1 VARALPAAGSREVD
15 TASRAFSWLRR
26 WAAISVL
33 WALCCFIALPFHLA
47 AQSNAPLTNFPTFN
61 GNVSAIAIS
70 GTTMYVGGG
79 FTQATNAP
87 VNGGGTLTRNR
98 LAAIDMT
105 TGALLPW
112 NPDANNNVAAIA
124 VDGSTVYVGGGFTN
138 VGGQPRSRIAA
149 LDAGT
154 GAATTWNPGSGG
166 TTSVNAIVVSG
177 TTVYVGGMFTNIGG
191 QPRNNIAAITAGT
204 GVATAWNPNADADV
218 TTLLVNGATVYAGG
232 AFANIGGQP
241 RNRIAAL
248 DAATGTATLWNPNSN
263 NTVLCMALSG
273 TTLYVGGDFTN
284 IGGFGRIRIAALNTL
299 VNTNNATAWNPT
311 ATGSVDG
318 IAISGTTVYVCG
330 AFANAGG
337 FARNRIAG
345 LDATVNTLNA
355 TAWDPNAD
363 AGASAIAVSGSN
375 VFVGGAFLN
384 VNATARACFAAFG
397 PPPPPVVV
405 PASLAP
411 ARNTNTATA
420 TAPINIVFDQAMNTG
435 TYTAAKLVVHGNMR
449 GKRTNGAYTTV
460 PATTVNF
467 PVTPARLPN
476 EVVSVTVTNATSA
489 AGVNN
494 RPFVYQFRTAVT
506 QGHGRF
512 VAHTSLLGP
521 SNQYGAAFADVDGD
535 GDLDMACANYS
546 NNSVSIY
553 LNDGTGNFP
562 TQAAGS
568 PFTVGNGPW
577 APTFADLNSDGL
589 VDMVVPCEGGANLH
603 VRQNTGGGV
612 FSTAFAGSPYAAAV
626 FGVGNRPLSAAAAD
640 VDADGDLDLV
650 VATDGNSAVL
660 LNNGSGT
667 FTAAPSSPYAGLSGF
682 KMNVGDMDNDGD
694 IDFVVANPSGSTV
707 NVMLNSGNGSFSA
720 ASGSPFALGITTPQG
735 VAVGDMNGDGNL
747 DIVAARYGG
756 GANVAV
762 LLNNGTATM
771 FTHAAG
777 SPFTSG
783 ATFLRGVDI
792 GDLDND
798 GDLDVVAAAYTCG
811 ANNAYVFLNNGSGGL
826 TAAVGSPFACPGNA
840 FPALGDIDNDGDLD
854 AAIADLG
861 CGGNRTYLLLNAPP
875 PPVVVPASLAP
886 ARNTN
891 TATATAPINI
901 VFDQAMNT
909 GTYTAAKLVVHGN
922 MRGKRTNGAYT
933 TVPATT
939 VNFPV
944 TPARLPN
951 ELVSVT
957 VTNATSA
964 AGVNNR
970 PFVYQFRTAAGVGPG
985 TFYPATNSP
994 YAAGSQSWFAALGD
1008 VDGDGDLDIASS
1020 FSGGMG
1026 GFYIR
1031 LNNGTGDFTMQ
1042 ATGSPFTIANA
1053 QGLAFGD
1060 VDNDGDLD
1068 LAIVAAGNVHVRLN
1082 NGSGDFSAVA
1092 PGSPISV
1099 GAGARNVVFGD
1110 VNGDGILDIAVPCQT
1125 AGYVSILWGAGTGAF
1140 GGGATYS
1147 HSNAYCAALGDVDG
1161 DGDLDLVSGDVGA
1174 YNVNV
1179 RLNNGLGAFS
1189 AAVSYAMANSIPS
1202 VALADVDG
1210 DGDLDLGIASQFPT
1224 PQLVVRLNDGSGN
1237 FATSAPGSPYSATGS
1252 LYSIHFA
1259 DVDGDNDLDAVLA
1272 NYVGGSDVA
1281 VRLNN
1286 GSGNFTTSAVGSP
1299 FSAASGG
1306 AARFATVGD
1315 VDGDGDLDVVT
1326 ANDIGNTVSV
1336 LANTLAMNV
1345 QNNIPPFGVPPV
1357 TPTFNTMNAPPA
1369 TNITIPF
1376 SDNLIPATVNATNFR
1391 VHGLMRGLRTAT
1403 YGVAPANTATLT
1415 GITASFRPNEQ
1426 VFVSVTNAQSTGGA
1440 STRPF
1445 VMGFRTAAGAG
1456 PATFYETSAPS
1467 VGTWPR
1473 SVVTGDFD
1481 GDGDLDLA
1489 VANSA
1494 SNNVSIL
1501 LNTGTG
1507 VYSAAVNYLVG
1518 TQPASIA
1525 CGDFDGDGDLDLA
1538 TANLSSNN
1546 VSVLLNT
1553 GAGVYGAAVNYSV
1566 GLQPVSIACG
1576 DFDGDGDLDLAVA
1589 RQSTNNVSILLN
1601 TGTGTYGAAMNY
1613 AVGTTPVSVACGD
1626 FDGDG
1631 DLDLATANQGSNNVS
1646 ILFNTG
1652 TGTYGTAVNYGVGTG
1667 PSSVACGDF
1676 NGDGRLDLATAN
1688 QGSNNAS
1695 ILFNTGAGTYGAAVN
1710 YGAGTNAYSV
1720 TSGDF
1725 DGDGDLDLAV
1735 ANYVSHNVSVLLNTG
1750 AGVYGA
1756 AMNYSVGTTPT
1767 SITSGD
1773 FDGDGDLDLAVANL
1787 GNNNVSILK
1796 NGTQPLVSAVTPL
1809 RNGNGSG
1816 NPNIAGVSAPVTVN
1830 FSTNITTST
1839 YSVPPAQQLF
1849 QVHGGF
1855 TGSRTRAQGFS
1866 PNGSYSG
1873 GAATMTFTPS
1883 ANFRPGELV
1892 SVTVTN
1898 ASSSVA
1904 APNNS
1909 VGIRT
1914 RPFVFDYRVAAGVGP
1929 ANFSV
1934 PSPGSPFGAGALARS
1949 VAFGDVDGDGD
1960 LDIATANQTGT
1971 NITVL
1976 ANNGTGS
1983 YTAIAGSPFA
1993 VGGTVRSLVFGDVDG
2008 DGDLDLVITRLGANN
2023 VVVLLNNGSGSFTTT
2038 APGSPFA
2045 VGTNPFIVALG
2056 DVDADGDLDLATA
2069 NNGSNNV
2076 TVLLNNGAGSF
2087 TPAPG
2092 SPFAAGTGASG
2103 VDFGDVDGDGDLD
2116 LAVANNGA
2124 NNVAVLLNNGA
2135 GSFTPA
2141 LGSPFAV
2148 GAAPRSVTFAD
2159 VNGDGNLD
2167 LATTNQTGNNVTVL
2181 LNDGAGSF
2189 SPAVGSP
2196 FAVGAEPI
2204 SLAFGDVDGDGDLD
2218 LATAN
2223 QNSANVTV
2231 LLNSGSGAFAPAA
2244 NSPFAAG
2251 AQPNSVAFGDVDGDS
2266 DLDLAAA
2273 NGGSN
2278 NVSVLLNQTAPA
2290 TYYYQSGDAGLPAN
2304 WNSLPWGGGT
2314 PATSFSSPA
2323 TDFYVMG
2330 GGAVTTATVNTSFT
2344 LGANVSLHVTT
2355 PSVLAVA
2362 NGVTITN
2369 NGFLNVS
2376 GATVAGATLRLN
2388 GMGAIAGN
2396 AVTYWGT
2403 TATLEYTGTVAR
2415 STSAVEFPGPMP
2427 GSVTINNTG
2436 GITLHANRQIDGT
2449 FTMQS
2454 GSLDISGRTLQPN
2467 GVINFNGGT
2476 INGNITAGLI
2486 ITGSGNINGNALFGA
2501 GGIGSLTMN
2510 RMGVTMTLGS
2520 VLRLTAPSALNLVQG
2535 YVRASAANYVEVQD
2549 LSPGAITG
2557 GGSNSHV
2564 AGPLRRSLPTG
2575 GGTFSYPVGGG
2586 TTTTYLP
2593 VAINYASA
2601 GASTAYE
2608 VEPIMSAS
2616 GGTESGVIGA
2626 GTLSTTEY
2634 WRTNVVSG
2642 SPLNTVTLTF
2652 TRTTPGLIASNRIG
2666 ESATAGGTYQGIN
2679 GNTFSTVAAPN
2690 ISNTT
2695 PYASIA
2701 TGTRFYAI
2709 GAAAAP
2715 PVVTAV
2721 SPTRNNP
2728 AVTPLTSPVNVT
2740 FSQTLTALGMRTW
2753 NGFTGSNAAAP
2764 TFAGSVGTQ
2773 GSMNTRPG
2781 ERVLTT
2787 VIPTGTSSMAGFMTT
2802 PHVFSFMGRAG
2813 VGPATF
2819 TEVSQAAVPSNVWSV
2834 QVGYFNND
2842 ANLDVAVSTGDSPT
2856 GSLRIFTGDGAGT
2869 FTPWY
2874 NATLSGG
2881 TPQGRGLA
2889 VADFNNDGRPD
2900 AAVCNIL
2907 TGTVEI
2913 FLNSGGTTMTPGAV
2927 LPAFSAFDLTVSDFD
2942 GDGNLDIAATG
2953 YGGSQLFVYLGNGV
2967 GGFAAAPSSPYT
2979 IGFPNASGIR
2989 AEDVNNDGA
2998 MDIVLN
3004 TATALHAFTN
3014 NGAGLFTQT
3023 NIPTGYTALFGLFT
3037 ADMDNDGDVDIVPVG
3052 FAPTM
3057 SVFQN
3062 NGAGVFTAVALP
3074 ATPPVAANI
3083 GDFNGDGLIDIIT
3096 NTNPATVPYVVQNTN
3111 TVAGT
3116 LSFAAPRVMPNPTLT
3131 GGGGAAGDVD
3141 NDGDLDIIGAGGG
3154 YFAFLRNAPFQHVV
3168 NNTFPFGVPP
3178 VTPAFNSMNAL
3189 PATSIVVPFAQ
3200 NVTAG
3205 TASANSFKVWGGFTG
3220 LRGASYATGGA
3231 NATIVPAFPFRRG
3244 EHVWV
3249 TVTHAHSTVGIPTRP
3264 FVMGFRARAGTGP
3277 ATFVETSTPG
3287 AGVQPHSVALGDVDG
3302 DGDLDLAV
3310 ANFGGSNVSILL
3322 NAGTGV
3328 FGAATNYSAG
3338 VNPSS
3343 VVFGDM
3349 DNDGDLDL
3357 VVTNVSTNNVSILL
3371 NGGAGT
3377 FGAAAN
3383 YAVGTSAEAAAL
3395 GDFDGDGDL
3404 DLAVAN
3410 RGSNNMSVL
3419 FNNGAGVFGA
3429 AVNYAAGAEPYAI
3442 ASGDFDDDG
3451 DIDIA
3456 LVQRVSNDVR
3466 IFLNNGLGVFVS
3478 ASVPAVGTTPE
3489 AIAVGDFNGDGRLDL
3504 AVANTASNN
3513 LSVLLNTGAGTFG
3526 AAVNYSVGAFPRSV
3540 TAGDFDGDGDLDLA
3554 VGNRTDNTTSIL
3566 LNAGTGSFT
3575 VSSTHNVGTFPY
3587 AITVGDVDGDGDMD
3601 VATANISSANVS
3613 VLFNQAPSV
3622 RSGFGQG
3629 MSFNGTVQDV
3639 TVTNA
3644 GFDIVAGTLE
3654 AWVRPT
3660 WVSGAPAGNPCV
3672 MGVRSSSALTRL
3684 SVHIRSNY
3692 AGLDLW
3698 NGSSVRFFA
3707 YPFVQNQWY
3716 HVAVVHDGT
3725 SVRLY
3730 INGRQVGSAV
3740 VYPLGPATG
3749 GVFHIGWSPGTFEPW
3764 IGELDE
3770 VRLWNVALPQ
3780 PTINRYKGVELTSVH
3795 PQWGSLLGY
3804 WKLNEYSGGVASDA
3818 SGNGNAGT
3826 VVGSPLRVVSG
3837 APLSLIANP
3846 VIGVGTGVRLPSM
3859 PEMPPLAATGFSVVT
3874 PALRGVVT
3882 PVPGNPVVYTPT
3894 MVIGSGVGDSF
3905 VYQVSDGVTVASSA
3919 VSVGFEP
3926 RLTGGV
3932 QTVVPATPTALVV
3945 PDLSGGTPPYTWSW
3959 SPSVGLSATTVALPV
3974 VTTTV
3979 ARTYTVTVQDALG
3992 FSHSAM
3998 VTVNVAANPMFVQPP
4013 TEPLQQAVSAER
4025 DGGITLRFADVLL
4038 SGTASVGATVQ
4049 KVWGS
4054 MTGLR
4059 SATYSA
4065 SGASLSTQPVQAF
4078 RAGEEVWLTVTN
4090 AQNTAMTATRP
4101 FTMSFRARAGV
4112 GPGLFQQVQDVGV
4125 RALPTALASADLDNN
4140 GTVDVLVAHAGSA
4153 EVLPLLNSGTGSLS
4167 AGVPV
4172 VLSSLSSAL
4181 GTGDLDNDGDVDAV
4195 VVSASAMSMAVL
4207 VNNGA
4212 GVLTLGGVVVLP
4224 ERATAV
4230 AVGDYDADGFLDVV
4244 IGLSSGEAVMAR
4256 NNGAGG
4262 FVVGAVVA
4270 LPSGNP
4276 SHAVAADFDNDG
4288 DTDVVISGLSSSPTN
4303 VSLLINNGL
4312 GVFAVEPLTV
4322 GSVPQRVAAGDMFG
4336 SGRAD
4341 IVSVNSVSGT
4351 LTVLRNMGGLAF
4363 TTSTVSVCSEPT
4375 GVVLADVDGDRDMD
4389 MVVSCSM
4396 SGEVVVVRNDGG
4408 RFVVVR
4414 QPAGQEAAVG
4424 RLLPDG
4430 VLLRGSPRDV
4440 VSGDFD
4446 GDGDLDLATVN
4457 YTGNGVAVLRN
4468 QQLPQMSAVPNPV
4481 SFGVVDVGQTVELP
4495 VQINGSN
4502 LVDVVSVRA
4511 SGDFGAMGFSLS
4523 STPTLTFSTR
4533 ASVVIGTTATA
4544 PASVAAQVYVRFSA
4558 SSTAASFSTLAV
4570 LTRGGVGIVLPVIAN
4585 AIVPP
4590 PTITTFS
4597 PSRAAGDATV
4607 LVTGT
4612 QYQWA
4617 TRVLVGTTVASFS
4630 ILSPTQIAL
4639 VVPRSGFSSAPI
4651 TVISPGGSATSVMP
4665 LVFIPLPEISHIS
4678 TTIATVGTPIVISGS
4693 GLSNPSGV
4701 SIGGVP
4707 VLEFRVLNDG
4717 MIELIAPEA
4726 ATTGTIT
4733 IVGEG
4738 GVQSSARE
4746 ITITPPPAIRVPM
4759 TTVVGSTGGTI
4770 ILTGTN
4776 FTFVTGASIGG
4787 TTTTVRVL
4795 SPTQIAIIVP
4805 AGLSTTTETQRVELL
4820 AQGNG
4825 FSRAEIP
4832 FAYSSVP
4839 PPVITML
4846 TTPTASTGGTVRL
4859 VGEHLAGATV
4869 FVGGV
4874 RAVVVQN
4881 TDGSVSFVMPSGLP
4895 PSTMGYAIT
4904 VRTQG
4909 GEAASPRNI
4918 FPPPVAVPAPLITGL
4933 SPRVM
4938 EAGGVV
4944 VVSGGNFAN
4953 VQNVFI
4959 GGFPVRYQIVSSTQI
4974 VITVPEALVVP
4985 TNVSINTGLSGR
4997 VTVVTSSGV
5006 GTSADVLNQP
5016 LPPVITAVGPSSGSP
5031 GDTVVLSGE
5040 HFRGLQAITFG
5051 GLPVQ
5056 SWQQTSPTR
5065 VVVVLSSMA
5074 TRMTNAPIVAV
5085 GPGGSTTASVQFR
5098 FSVSLERDSLA
5109 LRALYEATGGVFWR
5123 ERRGWSAADVPVE
5136 QWHGVTVEQN
5146 RIVRLVLPSN
5156 ALRDT
5161 LPSALGALSGLR
5173 ELDLSDNNLT
5183 GVLPDSLRLL
5193 GKLEVVRLAR
5203 NRFRGG
5209 VGVMCSWPNARIL
5222 DFSRNELGGP
5232 IPRCIGLLTAMEYF
5246 DVSQNAF
5253 VEDIPVE
5260 MVNLSRLEVMLL
5272 GQNQLS
5278 GGLPAEFG
5286 LDTVVS
5292 VRSDA
5297 PRGMSGKHSTARV
5310 QTLGALRVMDVSNN
5324 QLTGTLPATLGNIT
5338 SLRSLVLQNN
5348 RFTGVVPVE
5357 FAQLRNLRRL
5367 ELSRNRL
5374 TLVPDLRG
5382 IPRLDTLRLEH
5393 NRLDFASIEP
5403 NLGVGE
5409 FFYAPQDTLG
5419 VGVDTTV
5426 MLGSTVRL
5434 ARFAGGAANEYQW
5447 YKARWSVN
5455 AGGMSSG
5462 VSGSSASS
5470 GLVWVPVAV
5479 GNRSVLALEAFSLSD
5494 TGTYECRITNTEARA
5509 LTLYTRPITLRA
5521 RSEAA
5526 PAQPELRLP
5535 INTAVYVPPRPR
5547 FVWRR
5552 QPEASSYVVQVS
5564 SEPSFTTLITS
5575 ATIGATMGA
5584 VFGTTADA
5592 VSDSVRWRMP
5602 SGGRLLE
5609 RNRRYWWRV
5618 QARNEHGASAWSAV
5632 WSFTTAPE
5640 GVDVVLSSVEFGR
5653 LPVGDTAR
5661 ARGGGR
5667 ISGELVNISGKALT
5681 VRSIAALDAA
5691 QFQTQDDLRS
5701 LVLLDD
5707 EVEFPVV
5714 LWFTPRRV
5722 GRQVSGVA
5730 IDYSVGT
5737 TQQAVAAGQSLP
5749 DKTGKT
5755 EKTAPT
5761 LQTTPQ
5767 TALLGDSVL
5776 RGTGTALKALTV
5788 NFGVVRSTRRTLTAG
5803 LLINRGQQEVTVRQ
5817 VRVRNDGLLHGTLNG
5832 AFTGAF
5838 TGTAGGVVSTSGTS
5852 IGGNA
5857 TIPFRAEQ
5865 LEAAGEPMIL
5875 GAGDTS
5881 AVILWCAPPQD
5892 GLWEGAVEYIA
5903 DGDTARA
5910 SILALARAP
5919 RAEDVTLTPF
5929 VVAARSSAV
5938 AGDTVPVGIGF
5949 EESRSA
5955 QARARLFTAVIPRV
5969 RVMVSFSKAVLA
5981 LPANEVRAVA
5991 MRTSSPRTRTTIL
6004 ATAPVLWNGRDTT
6017 LVDFHTLAV
6026 LGDTE
6031 RTTLKLLSVEWGTLS
6046 EGSGVLTAGTL
6057 GNQSAMQ
6064 PAARTIQVGGL
6075 SFVEKAVFVELPE
6088 NPHAEVALAACVD
6101 SLTGTVRLLHGTRTT
6116 TLAHSPN
6123 PASDALKV
6131 LYTLRES
6138 GIITLTLIDMHGRT
6152 VKTLASGYHQAGVYE
6167 LSLPTDDLPS
6177 AVYTLRLITQTEHRA
6192 STLRLMR

>member
-1 VARALPAAGSREVD
+1 
-15 TASRAFSWLRR
+15 
-26 WAAISVL
+26 
-33 WALCCFIALPFHLA
+33 
-47 AQSNAPLTNFPTFN
+47 
-61 GNVSAIAIS
+61 
-70 GTTMYVGGG
+70 
-79 FTQATNAP
+79 
-87 VNGGGTLTRNR
+87 
-98 LAAIDMT
+98 
-105 TGALLPW
+105 
-112 NPDANNNVAAIA
+112 
-124 VDGSTVYVGGGFTN
+124 
-138 VGGQPRSRIAA
+138 
-149 LDAGT
+149 
-154 GAATTWNPGSGG
+154 
-166 TTSVNAIVVSG
+166 
-177 TTVYVGGMFTNIGG
+177 
-191 QPRNNIAAITAGT
+191 
-204 GVATAWNPNADADV
+204 
-218 TTLLVNGATVYAGG
+218 
-232 AFANIGGQP
+232 
-241 RNRIAAL
+241 
-248 DAATGTATLWNPNSN
+248 
-263 NTVLCMALSG
+263 
-273 TTLYVGGDFTN
+273 
-284 IGGFGRIRIAALNTL
+284 
-299 VNTNNATAWNPT
+299 
-311 ATGSVDG
+311 
-318 IAISGTTVYVCG
+318 
-330 AFANAGG
+330 
-337 FARNRIAG
+337 
-345 LDATVNTLNA
+345 
-355 TAWDPNAD
+355 
-363 AGASAIAVSGSN
+363 
-375 VFVGGAFLN
+375 
-384 VNATARACFAAFG
+384 
-397 PPPPPVVV
+397 
-405 PASLAP
+405 
-411 ARNTNTATA
+411 
-420 TAPINIVFDQAMNTG
+420 
-435 TYTAAKLVVHGNMR
+435 
-449 GKRTNGAYTTV
+449 
-460 PATTVNF
+460 
-467 PVTPARLPN
+467 
-476 EVVSVTVTNATSA
+476 
-489 AGVNN
+489 
-494 RPFVYQFRTAVT
+494 
-506 QGHGRF
+506 
-512 VAHTSLLGP
+512 
-521 SNQYGAAFADVDGD
+521 
-535 GDLDMACANYS
+535 
-546 NNSVSIY
+546 
-553 LNDGTGNFP
+553 
-562 TQAAGS
+562 
-568 PFTVGNGPW
+568 
-577 APTFADLNSDGL
+577 
-589 VDMVVPCEGGANLH
+589 
-603 VRQNTGGGV
+603 
-612 FSTAFAGSPYAAAV
+612 
-626 FGVGNRPLSAAAAD
+626 
-640 VDADGDLDLV
+640 
-650 VATDGNSAVL
+650 
-660 LNNGSGT
+660 
-667 FTAAPSSPYAGLSGF
+667 
-682 KMNVGDMDNDGD
+682 
-694 IDFVVANPSGSTV
+694 
-707 NVMLNSGNGSFSA
+707 
-720 ASGSPFALGITTPQG
+720 
-735 VAVGDMNGDGNL
+735 
-747 DIVAARYGG
+747 
-756 GANVAV
+756 
-762 LLNNGTATM
+762 
-771 FTHAAG
+771 
-777 SPFTSG
+777 
-783 ATFLRGVDI
+783 
-792 GDLDND
+792 
-798 GDLDVVAAAYTCG
+798 
-811 ANNAYVFLNNGSGGL
+811 
-826 TAAVGSPFACPGNA
+826 
-840 FPALGDIDNDGDLD
+840 
-854 AAIADLG
+854 
-861 CGGNRTYLLLNAPP
+861 
-875 PPVVVPASLAP
+875 
-886 ARNTN
+886 
-891 TATATAPINI
+891 
-901 VFDQAMNT
+901 
-909 GTYTAAKLVVHGN
+909 
-922 MRGKRTNGAYT
+922 
-933 TVPATT
+933 
-939 VNFPV
+939 
-944 TPARLPN
+944 
-951 ELVSVT
+951 
-957 VTNATSA
+957 
-964 AGVNNR
+964 
-970 PFVYQFRTAAGVGPG
+970 
-985 TFYPATNSP
+985 
-994 YAAGSQSWFAALGD
+994 
-1008 VDGDGDLDIASS
+1008 
-1020 FSGGMG
+1020 
-1026 GFYIR
+1026 
-1031 LNNGTGDFTMQ
+1031 
-1042 ATGSPFTIANA
+1042 
-1053 QGLAFGD
+1053 
-1060 VDNDGDLD
+1060 
-1068 LAIVAAGNVHVRLN
+1068 
-1082 NGSGDFSAVA
+1082 
-1092 PGSPISV
+1092 
-1099 GAGARNVVFGD
+1099 
-1110 VNGDGILDIAVPCQT
+1110 
-1125 AGYVSILWGAGTGAF
+1125 
-1140 GGGATYS
+1140 
-1147 HSNAYCAALGDVDG
+1147 
-1161 DGDLDLVSGDVGA
+1161 
-1174 YNVNV
+1174 
-1179 RLNNGLGAFS
+1179 
-1189 AAVSYAMANSIPS
+1189 
-1202 VALADVDG
+1202 
-1210 DGDLDLGIASQFPT
+1210 
-1224 PQLVVRLNDGSGN
+1224 
-1237 FATSAPGSPYSATGS
+1237 
-1252 LYSIHFA
+1252 
-1259 DVDGDNDLDAVLA
+1259 
-1272 NYVGGSDVA
+1272 
-1281 VRLNN
+1281 
-1286 GSGNFTTSAVGSP
+1286 
-1299 FSAASGG
+1299 
-1306 AARFATVGD
+1306 
-1315 VDGDGDLDVVT
+1315 
-1326 ANDIGNTVSV
+1326 
-1336 LANTLAMNV
+1336 
-1345 QNNIPPFGVPPV
+1345 
-1357 TPTFNTMNAPPA
+1357 
-1369 TNITIPF
+1369 
-1376 SDNLIPATVNATNFR
+1376 
-1391 VHGLMRGLRTAT
+1391 
-1403 YGVAPANTATLT
+1403 
-1415 GITASFRPNEQ
+1415 
-1426 VFVSVTNAQSTGGA
+1426 
-1440 STRPF
+1440 
-1445 VMGFRTAAGAG
+1445 
-1456 PATFYETSAPS
+1456 
-1467 VGTWPR
+1467 
-1473 SVVTGDFD
+1473 
-1481 GDGDLDLA
+1481 
-1489 VANSA
+1489 
-1494 SNNVSIL
+1494 
-1501 LNTGTG
+1501 
-1507 VYSAAVNYLVG
+1507 
-1518 TQPASIA
+1518 
-1525 CGDFDGDGDLDLA
+1525 
-1538 TANLSSNN
+1538 
-1546 VSVLLNT
+1546 
-1553 GAGVYGAAVNYSV
+1553 
-1566 GLQPVSIACG
+1566 
-1576 DFDGDGDLDLAVA
+1576 
-1589 RQSTNNVSILLN
+1589 
-1601 TGTGTYGAAMNY
+1601 
-1613 AVGTTPVSVACGD
+1613 
-1626 FDGDG
+1626 
-1631 DLDLATANQGSNNVS
+1631 
-1646 ILFNTG
+1646 
-1652 TGTYGTAVNYGVGTG
+1652 
-1667 PSSVACGDF
+1667 
-1676 NGDGRLDLATAN
+1676 
-1688 QGSNNAS
+1688 
-1695 ILFNTGAGTYGAAVN
+1695 
-1710 YGAGTNAYSV
+1710 
-1720 TSGDF
+1720 
-1725 DGDGDLDLAV
+1725 
-1735 ANYVSHNVSVLLNTG
+1735 
-1750 AGVYGA
+1750 
-1756 AMNYSVGTTPT
+1756 
-1767 SITSGD
+1767 
-1773 FDGDGDLDLAVANL
+1773 
-1787 GNNNVSILK
+1787 
-1796 NGTQPLVSAVTPL
+1796 
-1809 RNGNGSG
+1809 
-1816 NPNIAGVSAPVTVN
+1816 
-1830 FSTNITTST
+1830 
-1839 YSVPPAQQLF
+1839 
-1849 QVHGGF
+1849 
-1855 TGSRTRAQGFS
+1855 
-1866 PNGSYSG
+1866 
-1873 GAATMTFTPS
+1873 
-1883 ANFRPGELV
+1883 
-1892 SVTVTN
+1892 
-1898 ASSSVA
+1898 
-1904 APNNS
+1904 
-1909 VGIRT
+1909 
-1914 RPFVFDYRVAAGVGP
+1914 
-1929 ANFSV
+1929 
-1934 PSPGSPFGAGALARS
+1934 
-1949 VAFGDVDGDGD
+1949 
-1960 LDIATANQTGT
+1960 
-1971 NITVL
+1971 
-1976 ANNGTGS
+1976 
-1983 YTAIAGSPFA
+1983 
-1993 VGGTVRSLVFGDVDG
+1993 
-2008 DGDLDLVITRLGANN
+2008 
-2023 VVVLLNNGSGSFTTT
+2023 
-2038 APGSPFA
+2038 
-2045 VGTNPFIVALG
+2045 
-2056 DVDADGDLDLATA
+2056 
-2069 NNGSNNV
+2069 
-2076 TVLLNNGAGSF
+2076 
-2087 TPAPG
+2087 
-2092 SPFAAGTGASG
+2092 
-2103 VDFGDVDGDGDLD
+2103 
-2116 LAVANNGA
+2116 
-2124 NNVAVLLNNGA
+2124 
-2135 GSFTPA
+2135 
-2141 LGSPFAV
+2141 
-2148 GAAPRSVTFAD
+2148 
-2159 VNGDGNLD
+2159 
-2167 LATTNQTGNNVTVL
+2167 
-2181 LNDGAGSF
+2181 
-2189 SPAVGSP
+2189 
-2196 FAVGAEPI
+2196 
-2204 SLAFGDVDGDGDLD
+2204 
-2218 LATAN
+2218 
-2223 QNSANVTV
+2223 
-2231 LLNSGSGAFAPAA
+2231 
-2244 NSPFAAG
+2244 
-2251 AQPNSVAFGDVDGDS
+2251 
-2266 DLDLAAA
+2266 
-2273 NGGSN
+2273 
-2278 NVSVLLNQTAPA
+2278 
-2290 TYYYQSGDAGLPAN
+2290 
-2304 WNSLPWGGGT
+2304 
-2314 PATSFSSPA
+2314 
-2323 TDFYVMG
+2323 
-2330 GGAVTTATVNTSFT
+2330 
-2344 LGANVSLHVTT
+2344 
-2355 PSVLAVA
+2355 
-2362 NGVTITN
+2362 
-2369 NGFLNVS
+2369 
-2376 GATVAGATLRLN
+2376 
-2388 GMGAIAGN
+2388 
-2396 AVTYWGT
+2396 
-2403 TATLEYTGTVAR
+2403 
-2415 STSAVEFPGPMP
+2415 
-2427 GSVTINNTG
+2427 
-2436 GITLHANRQIDGT
+2436 
-2449 FTMQS
+2449 
-2454 GSLDISGRTLQPN
+2454 
-2467 GVINFNGGT
+2467 
-2476 INGNITAGLI
+2476 
-2486 ITGSGNINGNALFGA
+2486 
-2501 GGIGSLTMN
+2501 
-2510 RMGVTMTLGS
+2510 
-2520 VLRLTAPSALNLVQG
+2520 
-2535 YVRASAANYVEVQD
+2535 
-2549 LSPGAITG
+2549 
-2557 GGSNSHV
+2557 
-2564 AGPLRRSLPTG
+2564 
-2575 GGTFSYPVGGG
+2575 
-2586 TTTTYLP
+2586 
-2593 VAINYASA
+2593 
-2601 GASTAYE
+2601 
-2608 VEPIMSAS
+2608 
-2616 GGTESGVIGA
+2616 
-2626 GTLSTTEY
+2626 
-2634 WRTNVVSG
+2634 
-2642 SPLNTVTLTF
+2642 
-2652 TRTTPGLIASNRIG
+2652 
-2666 ESATAGGTYQGIN
+2666 
-2679 GNTFSTVAAPN
+2679 
-2690 ISNTT
+2690 
-2695 PYASIA
+2695 
-2701 TGTRFYAI
+2701 
-2709 GAAAAP
+2709 
-2715 PVVTAV
+2715 
-2721 SPTRNNP
+2721 
-2728 AVTPLTSPVNVT
+2728 
-2740 FSQTLTALGMRTW
+2740 
-2753 NGFTGSNAAAP
+2753 
-2764 TFAGSVGTQ
+2764 
-2773 GSMNTRPG
+2773 
-2781 ERVLTT
+2781 
-2787 VIPTGTSSMAGFMTT
+2787 
-2802 PHVFSFMGRAG
+2802 
-2813 VGPATF
+2813 
-2819 TEVSQAAVPSNVWSV
+2819 
-2834 QVGYFNND
+2834 
-2842 ANLDVAVSTGDSPT
+2842 
-2856 GSLRIFTGDGAGT
+2856 
-2869 FTPWY
+2869 
-2874 NATLSGG
+2874 
-2881 TPQGRGLA
+2881 
-2889 VADFNNDGRPD
+2889 
-2900 AAVCNIL
+2900 
-2907 TGTVEI
+2907 
-2913 FLNSGGTTMTPGAV
+2913 
-2927 LPAFSAFDLTVSDFD
+2927 
-2942 GDGNLDIAATG
+2942 
-2953 YGGSQLFVYLGNGV
+2953 
-2967 GGFAAAPSSPYT
+2967 
-2979 IGFPNASGIR
+2979 
-2989 AEDVNNDGA
+2989 
-2998 MDIVLN
+2998 
-3004 TATALHAFTN
+3004 
-3014 NGAGLFTQT
+3014 
-3023 NIPTGYTALFGLFT
+3023 
-3037 ADMDNDGDVDIVPVG
+3037 
-3052 FAPTM
+3052 
-3057 SVFQN
+3057 
-3062 NGAGVFTAVALP
+3062 
-3074 ATPPVAANI
+3074 
-3083 GDFNGDGLIDIIT
+3083 
-3096 NTNPATVPYVVQNTN
+3096 
-3111 TVAGT
+3111 
-3116 LSFAAPRVMPNPTLT
+3116 
-3131 GGGGAAGDVD
+3131 
-3141 NDGDLDIIGAGGG
+3141 
-3154 YFAFLRNAPFQHVV
+3154 
-3168 NNTFPFGVPP
+3168 
-3178 VTPAFNSMNAL
+3178 
-3189 PATSIVVPFAQ
+3189 
-3200 NVTAG
+3200 
-3205 TASANSFKVWGGFTG
+3205 
-3220 LRGASYATGGA
+3220 
-3231 NATIVPAFPFRRG
+3231 
-3244 EHVWV
+3244 
-3249 TVTHAHSTVGIPTRP
+3249 
-3264 FVMGFRARAGTGP
+3264 
-3277 ATFVETSTPG
+3277 
-3287 AGVQPHSVALGDVDG
+3287 
-3302 DGDLDLAV
+3302 
-3310 ANFGGSNVSILL
+3310 
-3322 NAGTGV
+3322 
-3328 FGAATNYSAG
+3328 
-3338 VNPSS
+3338 
-3343 VVFGDM
+3343 
-3349 DNDGDLDL
+3349 
-3357 VVTNVSTNNVSILL
+3357 
-3371 NGGAGT
+3371 
-3377 FGAAAN
+3377 
-3383 YAVGTSAEAAAL
+3383 
-3395 GDFDGDGDL
+3395 
-3404 DLAVAN
+3404 
-3410 RGSNNMSVL
+3410 
-3419 FNNGAGVFGA
+3419 
-3429 AVNYAAGAEPYAI
+3429 
-3442 ASGDFDDDG
+3442 
-3451 DIDIA
+3451 
-3456 LVQRVSNDVR
+3456 
-3466 IFLNNGLGVFVS
+3466 
-3478 ASVPAVGTTPE
+3478 
-3489 AIAVGDFNGDGRLDL
+3489 
-3504 AVANTASNN
+3504 
-3513 LSVLLNTGAGTFG
+3513 
-3526 AAVNYSVGAFPRSV
+3526 
-3540 TAGDFDGDGDLDLA
+3540 
-3554 VGNRTDNTTSIL
+3554 
-3566 LNAGTGSFT
+3566 
-3575 VSSTHNVGTFPY
+3575 
-3587 AITVGDVDGDGDMD
+3587 
-3601 VATANISSANVS
+3601 
-3613 VLFNQAPSV
+3613 
-3622 RSGFGQG
+3622 
-3629 MSFNGTVQDV
+3629 
-3639 TVTNA
+3639 
-3644 GFDIVAGTLE
+3644 
-3654 AWVRPT
+3654 
-3660 WVSGAPAGNPCV
+3660 
-3672 MGVRSSSALTRL
+3672 
-3684 SVHIRSNY
+3684 
-3692 AGLDLW
+3692 
-3698 NGSSVRFFA
+3698 
-3707 YPFVQNQWY
+3707 
-3716 HVAVVHDGT
+3716 
-3725 SVRLY
+3725 
-3730 INGRQVGSAV
+3730 
-3740 VYPLGPATG
+3740 
-3749 GVFHIGWSPGTFEPW
+3749 
-3764 IGELDE
+3764 